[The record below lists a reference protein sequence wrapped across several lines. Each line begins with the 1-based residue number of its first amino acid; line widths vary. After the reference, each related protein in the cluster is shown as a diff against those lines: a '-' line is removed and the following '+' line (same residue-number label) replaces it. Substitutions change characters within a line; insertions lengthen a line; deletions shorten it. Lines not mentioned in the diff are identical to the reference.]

1 MNKFKYPENMLDKN
15 QIMNLIFLDELNY
28 HHNIG
33 NEDPNPGGDLAGYA
47 EMHFGPMIFDEG
59 FDRYTNEEVRDW
71 YYREYL
77 PARESDIKNGYD
89 RGQ

>member
-1 MNKFKYPENMLDKN
+1 MREKFKYPENMLDKY
-15 QIMNLIFLDELNY
+15 QIMNLIIKDEM
-28 HHNIG
+28 
-33 NEDPNPGGDLAGYA
+33 DSQDGGKADLAGYA

-59 FDRYTNEEVRDW
+59 FDRYTTEEVREW

-77 PARESDIKNGYD
+77 PDRESDIAEGYG